1 MKILQV
7 NNQHRVV
14 GGSDIVAANTVE
26 LLRGKGHEVYDLT
39 YDSRHLGPGL
49 KGRLRAFA
57 YGLYSSRGCR
67 TLTNAIHTLR
77 PDLVHVHE
85 IYPFFSPWAL
95 QACRRAGIP
104 IVMTCH
110 DYRLTCPTAF
120 HQRKGGVCEMCLGG
134 REYWCALN
142 NCRDNLCESVAYFL
156 RYLVARKLR
165 LFHDN
170 VTLFVAL
177 SEFARRRFIQAG
189 IPAAR
194 IEVIPNMV
202 AVPESPKDP
211 AVAGYLAYVGRVS
224 PEKGIDTLLAAAR
237 KTALPLYLAGG
248 YATVGRVQVEA
259 PPNVRFLGLLTSAG
273 VADFYR
279 KARVLVLPSE
289 CFEGFP
295 LVLAEAMSHGL
306 PVIASRIGG
315 LPDIIEDGVTGL
327 LFEPGNAD
335 DLAQKMEY
343 LWNRPDLCRRLGQAG
358 RAKVVRDN
366 HKDIHYYRLTMAYQK
381 AIRLNCEG
389 DDDNGGGHVR
399 SGYCSGH
406 AKS

>member
-7 NNQHRVV
+7 NNQHRVI

-26 LLRGKGHEVYDLT
+26 LLREKGHAVCALT
-39 YDSRHLGPGL
+39 YDSRHLGPGV

-57 YGLYSSRGCR
+57 YGFYSPHGCR
-67 TLTNAIHTLR
+67 TLTTAIRTLR

-95 QACRRAGIP
+95 RACRRAGVP
-104 IVMTCH
+104 VVMTCH
-110 DYRLTCPTAF
+110 DYRLTCPIAF

-142 NCRDNLCESVAYFL
+142 NCRDNLGESAAYFL
-156 RYLVARKLR
+156 RNLVARKFK
-165 LFHDN
+165 LFLDN
-170 VTLFVAL
+170 VTLFIAL
-177 SEFARRRFIQAG
+177 SKFAKRRFIDAG

-211 AVAGYLAYVGRVS
+211 AVAEYLAYVGRIS
-224 PEKGIDTLLAAAR
+224 PEKGIGTLLAAAR
-237 KTALPLYLAGG
+237 KTALPVHLAGG
-248 YATVGRVQVEA
+248 YAAADEVQVETA
-259 PPNVRFLGLLTSAG
+259 PNVRFLGLLTRAE
-273 VADFYR
+273 VNDFYL

-315 LPDIIEDGVTGL
+315 LSDIVEDEVTGL

-335 DLAQKMEY
+335 DLAQKMDY
-343 LWNRPDLCRRLGQAG
+343 LWKRPDLCRQLGQAG
-358 RAKVVRDN
+358 RAKIVREN
-366 HKDIHYYRLTMAYQK
+366 HKDIHFYRLTSAYQK
-381 AIRLNCEG
+381 AIRLSCGG
-389 DDDNGGGHVR
+389 DLDNGGGYAG
-399 SGYCSGH
+399 SSYCSGH
-406 AKS
+406 G